1 MTYPI
6 AERGISASEALH
18 FAELPE
24 QELYSANIC
33 VQQRNCAVDLRIY
46 FILRKT
52 RCLFKGKTLI
62 GFVWKRGAEENVW
75 NYKEGKKERRKE
87 GSQEVKKRKVGR

>member
-1 MTYPI
+1 
-6 AERGISASEALH
+6 
-18 FAELPE
+18 
-24 QELYSANIC
+24 

-87 GSQEVKKRKVGR
+87 GS